1 MPTVKHVAV
10 LNDVHGNLPALEAVL
25 AELDD
30 EPVDAVVCGGDVLW
44 GAYQAECI
52 ALLRDRGAR
61 FLTGNCERSV
71 LLGADDQMAWCGL
84 QLSPDQRAFVGSWP
98 GTVQLDVDG
107 LGRVL
112 LCHGSP
118 RSDEEILTVATPDE
132 TAAEAIAGID
142 ADLVV
147 IGHTHH
153 QFDRRVEGTRL
164 VNAGSVGLP
173 YEGRAGAYW
182 ALLGPDVEL
191 RRTEYDVAAAA
202 DRLRASGMPGIDDL
216 LPESLLEP
224 VPRDEVVAHFER
236 QAGRGESS

>member
-44 GAYQAECI
+44 GAYQAECL
-52 ALLRDRGAR
+52 ALLRDRRAQ

-71 LLGADDQMAWCGL
+71 LLGADDQTAWCGL

-132 TAAEAIAGID
+132 TAAEAI
-142 ADLVV
+142 V
-147 IGHTHH
+147 
-153 QFDRRVEGTRL
+153 
-164 VNAGSVGLP
+164 
-173 YEGRAGAYW
+173 
-182 ALLGPDVEL
+182 
-191 RRTEYDVAAAA
+191 
-202 DRLRASGMPGIDDL
+202 
-216 LPESLLEP
+216 EP

>member
-30 EPVDAVVCGGDVLW
+30 DPVDAVVCGGDVLW

-61 FLTGNCERSV
+61 FLTGNCERS
-71 LLGADDQMAWCGL
+71 
-84 QLSPDQRAFVGSWP
+84 
-98 GTVQLDVDG
+98 VQLDVDG

-173 YEGRAGAYW
+173 YEGRAGAYG

-224 VPRDEVVAHFER
+224 APSDELVAHFER